1 MKSIIAKMAVTVF
14 LLALFA
20 ETSVAADAPDAI
32 PAKKPYNMVIQ
43 LTEDNEKVANMA
55 LNNAVNVQRE
65 LGLDNINIEVVA
77 YGPGLKMML
86 KGSPV
91 AGRIKDLA
99 LQNVSFAAC
108 GNTIKRWEQD
118 NNAKAE
124 ITEGAHVV
132 PAGLVRILNLQQQG
146 WSYIRP

>member
-1 MKSIIAKMAVTVF
+1 MKSVIVKTLVTVASVCF
-14 LLALFA
+14 LAGNP
-20 ETSVAADAPDAI
+20 AAAAT
-32 PAKKPYNMVIQ
+32 PAATPEKKAYNMVIQ
-43 LTEDNEKVANMA
+43 LTEDNEKVANLA

-65 LGLDNINIEVVA
+65 LGIDNINIEVVA

-86 KGSPV
+86 KDSPV

-108 GNTIKRWEQD
+108 GNTIKKWEKD

>member
-1 MKSIIAKMAVTVF
+1 MKSVIVKTLVTVASICFLAGNPAAAVTP
-14 LLALFA
+14 
-20 ETSVAADAPDAI
+20 AATPE
-32 PAKKPYNMVIQ
+32 KKAYNMVIQ
-43 LTEDNEKVANMA
+43 LTEDNEKVANLA

-65 LGLDNINIEVVA
+65 LGIDNINIEVVA

-86 KGSPV
+86 KDSPV

-108 GNTIKRWEQD
+108 GNTIKKWEKD

>member
-1 MKSIIAKMAVTVF
+1 MKSIIAKMVVAIVSLGF
-14 LLALFA
+14 LAGI
-20 ETSVAADAPDAI
+20 SVAADT
-32 PAKKPYNMVIQ
+32 PAATPEKKPYNMVIQ

-65 LGLDNINIEVVA
+65 LGIDNINIEVVA

-108 GNTIKRWEQD
+108 GNTIKRWEKD

>member
-1 MKSIIAKMAVTVF
+1 MIASA
-14 LLALFA
+14 AL
-20 ETSVAADAPDAI
+20 SVLPGSSTAADAPVAT
-32 PAKKPYNMVIQ
+32 PEKKLYNMVIQ
-43 LTEDNEKVANMA
+43 ITEDSEKVANMA

-65 LGLDNINIEVVA
+65 LGIDNINIEVVA
-77 YGPGLKMML
+77 YGPGLKMLL
-86 KGSPV
+86 KDSPV

-108 GNTIKRWEQD
+108 GNTIKTWEKT